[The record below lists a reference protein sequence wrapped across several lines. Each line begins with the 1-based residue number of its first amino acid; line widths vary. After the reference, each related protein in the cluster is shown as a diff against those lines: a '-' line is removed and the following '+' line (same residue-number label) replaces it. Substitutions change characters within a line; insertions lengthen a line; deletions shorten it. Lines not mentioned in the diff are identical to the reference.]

1 MLAARWPVAPRDNAQ
16 AMATAPALTDPQAAV
31 HRVAATGPRV
41 IFLDYLRIFAFV
53 TVLVGHKFDGP
64 LHAAM
69 ADPASPWHWPARAL
83 WPWVQGGGVGVLVFF
98 LVSGYVITQVLQR
111 ERTIEFLIKRVF
123 RIYPLYITAVL
134 VEAAGLWFMGR
145 PPPWQVLGP
154 QLLLIGDWTG
164 TPYALAGVEWTL
176 RLEVAFYVLMAAL
189 HGGGLVRWR
198 QGAWLPWIYA
208 AFIGGL
214 FLLGPFPTHQAW
226 SRGYGTLYFPFLLL
240 GSVVFLRERQVV
252 GWVALLGFGAYVFA
266 LHYHGLQ
273 QWQARWLGAHFPDLA
288 VGLFLLLWATRRWL
302 PAHPWVLWW
311 SGLTYAVYLFHNWL
325 VDWLSE
331 ALAGVGAGGG
341 TSLALALLALVGLC
355 AGFVRWVEQP
365 AIRCG
370 RSWAARMKP
379 RSQARTA

>member
-1 MLAARWPVAPRDNAQ
+1 MAQ
-16 AMATAPALTDPQAAV
+16 APTPHDLQAAV
-31 HRVAATGPRV
+31 RGAAAGGPRV

-53 TVLVGHKFDGP
+53 TVLVGHKFDEP

-111 ERTIEFLIKRVF
+111 EGTLEFLVKRVF
-123 RIYPLYITAVL
+123 RIYPLYVTAVL
-134 VEAAGLWFMGR
+134 VEAAGLWLMGR
-145 PPPWQVLGP
+145 PTPWSVLVP

-189 HGGGLVRWR
+189 HGAGLVRWR
-198 QGAWLPWIYA
+198 QGAALPWIYA

-214 FLLGPFPTHQAW
+214 YGLGPFPTHQAW
-226 SRGYGTLYFPFLLL
+226 SMGYGTLYFPFLLL
-240 GSVVFLRERQVV
+240 GSAVFLRERRVV
-252 GWVALLGFGAYVFA
+252 GWATLVLLGAYVFA
-266 LHYHGLQ
+266 LHYHGLRL
-273 QWQARWLGAHFPDLA
+273 WQARWLGAHFPDLA
-288 VGLFLLLWATRRWL
+288 VGLFVLLWAVRRWL

-325 VDWLSE
+325 VDWLRD
-331 ALAGVGAGGG
+331 ALVRAGAGGG
-341 TSLALALLALVGLC
+341 LALALALLALVAIC
-355 AGFVRWVEQP
+355 AGLVRWVEQP
-365 AIRCG
+365 AIRRG
-370 RSWAARMKP
+370 RAWAARFKP
-379 RSQARTA
+379 GDRARGA